1 MPSVYQKITKNSSLF
16 FISGGL
22 LFWKI
27 ILKSK
32 GRGPYGTL
40 NLLCSVRTAPF
51 RLPHLPENGKTG
63 ALAKNE
69 KLSIMVPM
77 STTDEKSGT
86 TAFAQALKTELSTAD
101 WPREG
106 SVIEVSFIKKLAR
119 KAYFDMG
126 RFGTGIL
133 YGVEMMNAKEAVRN
147 LNTGDKLNAKIVALD
162 GEEGLIEISLSEA
175 DKQKIWQRA
184 KDLAELGE
192 TIVAKVVAANAGGLM
207 VALEGEIKA
216 FLPVSQLSLDHYP
229 KVQDGDRQRI
239 TDELKKFVGQE
250 LNVKIIDVNVRANK
264 IIVSER
270 EVFSANVKEFLSA
283 YAVGQIV
290 DCIVSGVADFGVF
303 VRFADNPQIEGMI
316 HISELDYKLIDNP
329 KDIVKINDA
338 LKAKIVDIKDG
349 RVFLSL
355 KALKEDPWEKSGEK
369 LKAGE
374 TIQGRVYKFNPFGAV
389 IAIEGDL
396 QGMVH
401 ISEFGGQEE
410 MKRALVVGQ
419 SYPFIIDSV
428 KSEEKRIML
437 KLKK

>member
-1 MPSVYQKITKNSSLF
+1 
-16 FISGGL
+16 
-22 LFWKI
+22 
-27 ILKSK
+27 
-32 GRGPYGTL
+32 
-40 NLLCSVRTAPF
+40 
-51 RLPHLPENGKTG
+51 
-63 ALAKNE
+63 
-69 KLSIMVPM
+69 M
-77 STTDEKSGT
+77 STLDEKNGGT
-86 TAFAQALKTELSTAD
+86 ALTQALKTEISTTD

-106 SVIEVSFIKKLAR
+106 SVVEVVFMKKLAR

-133 YGVEMMNAKEAVRN
+133 YGAEMMNAKETVRN
-147 LNTGDKLNAKIVALD
+147 LSAGDKLNAKVIALD
-162 GEEGLIEISLSEA
+162 GEEGLIEISLAEA
-175 DKQKIWQRA
+175 DKQKVWQHA
-184 KDLAELGE
+184 KDLAESGE
-192 TIVAKVVAANAGGLM
+192 TVTAKVVAANAGGLM
-207 VALEGEIKA
+207 MTAEGDIKA

-239 TDELKKFVGQE
+239 IEELKKFVGQE
-250 LNVKIIDVNVRANK
+250 LNVKIIDVNIRSNK

-270 EVFSANVKEFLSA
+270 EVFSANVKEFLAS
-283 YAVGQIV
+283 YAVGQVV

-303 VRFADNPQIEGMI
+303 VRFTDNPQIEGMI
-316 HISELDYKLIDNP
+316 HISELDYKLIENP
-329 KDIVKINDA
+329 KDIVKVNDT
-338 LKAKIVDIKDG
+338 LKAKIVDIKEG

-374 TIQGRVYKFNPFGAV
+374 TIQGRVHKFNPFGAV
-389 IAIEGDL
+389 IALEGDL

-410 MKRALVVGQ
+410 MKKSLIIGQ
-419 SYPFIIDSV
+419 SYPFIIDSI